1 MAAGWHQ
8 VLTKACWGTYPKR
21 QAGTPDG
28 GCRDMMGMHEVR
40 MRRVLWWTV
49 VVTAFFLLPVLE
61 FAFPQGLFSLVPD
74 PLAGSRV
81 FGAKGC
87 VKCHAVND
95 VGGKVGPDLGRTLHP
110 RSFYD
115 LAAAMWNHLP
125 HMVEQMRQRGISRP
139 RLTPQEAADLIA
151 FLFTLHYFDPPG
163 NLQVGQRLFREKKC
177 IVCHQVGGTGGVVGP
192 DLDFLRQYGSPI
204 FVAAAMW
211 NHGPAMIEAMRA
223 KGIERPTFQEG
234 ELLDLLAYLRSASPT
249 PVEGP
254 LYVLPGRAE
263 EGRKL
268 FAEKRCLDCHSV
280 GGQGGRVGPDLVE
293 HRLHQSLTAF
303 AAALWNKAP
312 AMTEAMTRLGIS
324 LPPIR
329 PEEMAD
335 LVAYLNFM
343 HYFAVPA
350 DPFQGRRLAMD
361 AGCLGCHRLHG
372 EGGTLAGDL
381 ARIKGLDSPVAVLSA
396 LWNHSAIGMQEIERW
411 KVPWPAFQP
420 EEMAH
425 IVAFLQSLG
434 WAR

>member
-1 MAAGWHQ
+1 
-8 VLTKACWGTYPKR
+8 
-21 QAGTPDG
+21 
-28 GCRDMMGMHEVR
+28 MMGTHEVR
-40 MRRVLWWTV
+40 MMRNLWWAV
-49 VVTAFFLLPVLE
+49 GVTAVFLLSPLEAVL
-61 FAFPQGLFSLVPD
+61 PQGRLPLTPD

-95 VGGKVGPDLGRTLHP
+95 VGGKVGPDLGHTLQP
-110 RSFYD
+110 RSFDD

-125 HMVEQMRQRGISRP
+125 RLLEQMRQQGISRP
-139 RLTPQEAADLIA
+139 RLTAQETADLTA
-151 FLFTLHYFDPPG
+151 FLFTLHYFNPPG
-163 NLQVGQRLFREKKC
+163 NLQVGQQLFREKKC
-177 IVCHQVGGTGGVVGP
+177 VVCHQVGGTGGVIGP
-192 DLDFLRQYGSPI
+192 NLDFLRQYGSPI

-211 NHGPAMIEAMRA
+211 NHGPAMHEAMRA
-223 KGIERPTFQEG
+223 KGIERPTLQER
-234 ELLDLLAYLRSASPT
+234 ELLDLMAYLRAASPP

-280 GGQGGRVGPDLVE
+280 GGPGGRVGPDLME
-293 HRLHQSLTAF
+293 RGLHQSLLAF

-312 AMTEAMTRLGIS
+312 AMLEAMTRLGIS
-324 LPPIR
+324 LPQIHPK
-329 PEEMAD
+329 EMAD
-335 LVAYLNFM
+335 LIAYLNVM
-343 HYFAVPA
+343 HYFAVSA
-350 DPFQGRRLAMD
+350 DPLQGRRLTID

-396 LWNHSAIGMQEIERW
+396 LWNHSALALQENQRG
-411 KVPWPAFQP
+411 KVSWPQFQP

-425 IVAFLQSLG
+425 LIAFLQALG
-434 WAR
+434 WAQ